1 MQLCK
6 HFTNFPISTVI
17 KHIIMVFLIIVSTH
31 ESVETFDEDSIS
43 EDEKE
48 KAVVVI
54 QQFIRRYL
62 AKRRLQKDAE
72 VHILFIVIIHVHM

>member
-1 MQLCK
+1 
-6 HFTNFPISTVI
+6 
-17 KHIIMVFLIIVSTH
+17 MVFLIIVSTH
-31 ESVETFDEDSIS
+31 ESVETFVLKKDDEDSIS

>member
-1 MQLCK
+1 M
-6 HFTNFPISTVI
+6 F
-17 KHIIMVFLIIVSTH
+17 FLIIVSTH
-31 ESVETFDEDSIS
+31 ESVETFVLKKDDEDSIS

-72 VHILFIVIIHVHM
+72 VHILFIVIRIYITCTHVM

>member
-1 MQLCK
+1 
-6 HFTNFPISTVI
+6 
-17 KHIIMVFLIIVSTH
+17 MVFLIIISTH
-31 ESVETFDEDSIS
+31 ESVATFVLKKDDEDSIS
-43 EDEKE
+43 KDEKE

-54 QQFIRRYL
+54 QQFIWRYL

>member
-1 MQLCK
+1 
-6 HFTNFPISTVI
+6 
-17 KHIIMVFLIIVSTH
+17 MVFLIIISTH
-31 ESVETFDEDSIS
+31 ESVETFVLKKDDEDSIS

-72 VHILFIVIIHVHM
+72 VHILFIVIIHVNM